1 MKKARTL
8 LAIWLALILTL
19 TLFPT
24 ALADGENKVPDP
36 TGDTDPTTYTVE
48 WTVDEDQVEVE
59 NKVASVPAGQDYSFS
74 YKAKEGHQITGV
86 NIKVGDTLMR
96 DTVGEPAVDGVY
108 YYTIPKESLN
118 GTVTIS
124 ISSESVPQND
134 PEPQT
139 ETYTVHYAGE
149 GADVSDDVPVPAG
162 TSIPLKAVS
171 RSGYILKGW
180 RVNNQGEILEPN
192 TNFTPQEKD
201 VYLYAV
207 WAVTVTYA
215 GEGAGVSGSP
225 EEVVVGEAMNLK
237 NVSRPGYTLKGWKVG
252 NTEEILAVGSEYKP
266 TKSITLT
273 AVWGQDVTVTYSEGE
288 PAAAGNSQKLE
299 VGDIITVAEP
309 DSNKIP
315 AGKIFT
321 GWKAS
326 DGKTYQPGD
335 KITLTETN
343 LTLTAQYDDK
353 VIVKFAKENNSGNV
367 SGMPSDTEAPYNQS
381 YKLPTKEPSRTDGSY
396 EFGRW
401 QLTVNGKTYTY
412 SAGATINW
420 ASIGVDA
427 GDTVTFI
434 ADFDHHYYADYDE
447 DDDKPSKPSKPT
459 YDEYRIRATC
469 SDGGW
474 VSPAG
479 SSYVREGRNLTV
491 TFAPYKGYAID
502 GVYIDGVLDNRYD
515 GSYTFRDVDENHTI
529 YVRYV
534 RDSGSSG
541 GSSGGGS
548 HWDDDTSPKTGDA
561 SAPLSMGL
569 GVGSLA
575 LIAFLVARKMRRA

>member
-24 ALADGENKVPDP
+24 ALAVEGDG
-36 TGDTDPTTYTVE
+36 TDPGSTPTTQLTISFDNNGGHGKPTDRKSAPNISFEIPANEMTRPGFTFKGWKVE
-48 WTVDEDQVEVE
+48 GDENLYQPGATYQLKDADVTF
-59 NKVASVPAGQDYSFS
+59 VAQWEARTDMLDITFSSEDGTSDMPQPRTAEPHSSF
-74 YKAKEGHQITGV
+74 E
-86 NIKVGDTLMR
+86 
-96 DTVGEPAVDGVY
+96 
-108 YYTIPKESLN
+108 IPK
-118 GTVTIS
+118 
-124 ISSESVPQND
+124 
-134 PEPQT
+134 
-139 ETYTVHYAGE
+139 
-149 GADVSDDVPVPAG
+149 
-162 TSIPLKAVS
+162 
-171 RSGYILKGW
+171 
-180 RVNNQGEILEPN
+180 NQ
-192 TNFTPQEKD
+192 
-201 VYLYAV
+201 
-207 WAVTVTYA
+207 
-215 GEGAGVSGSP
+215 
-225 EEVVVGEAMNLK
+225 
-237 NVSRPGYTLKGWKVG
+237 VSRPGFTFKGWKV
-252 NTEEILAVGSEYKP
+252 
-266 TKSITLT
+266 
-273 AVWGQDVTVTYSEGE
+273 D
-288 PAAAGNSQKLE
+288 
-299 VGDIITVAEP
+299 GDE
-309 DSNKIP
+309 NL
-315 AGKIFT
+315 
-321 GWKAS
+321 
-326 DGKTYQPGD
+326 YQPGATYQLKD
-335 KITLTETN
+335 ADVTFVAQWEKEASKITV
-343 LTLTAQYDDK
+343 Q
-353 VIVKFAKENNSGNV
+353 FAKENNSGRV
-367 SGMPSDTEAPYNQS
+367 SGMPLNTEVPADQKYQ
-381 YKLPTKEPSRTDGSY
+381 LPTKEPSRTDGSY

-401 QLTVNGKTYTY
+401 KLNFNGKTYTY
-412 SAGATINW
+412 SAGATIDW
-420 ASIGVDA
+420 ASIGVEG

-434 ADFDHHYYADYDE
+434 ADFDHHTYADYDE
-447 DDDKPSKPSKPT
+447 DNDKPSKPSKPT

-548 HWDDDTSPKTGDA
+548 HWDDNTSPKTGDA

>member
-24 ALADGENKVPDP
+24 ALADGENEVPDP

-48 WTVDEDQVEVE
+48 WTVDEDQVEVN
-59 NKVASVPAGQDYSFS
+59 NKVASVPAGQNYSFS

-134 PEPQT
+134 PEPQA
-139 ETYTVHYAGE
+139 TYTVRYTGE
-149 GADVSDDVPVPAG
+149 GAGVSEEISVNAG
-162 TSIPLKAVS
+162 DSINLKSVN

-180 RVNNQGEILEPN
+180 REIGGKETILPPGDSYIP
-192 TNFTPQEKD
+192 TGD
-201 VYLYAV
+201 VTLQAV
-207 WAVTVTYA
+207 WALTVTYA
-215 GEGAGVSGSP
+215 GEGAGVSESL
-225 EEVVVGEAMNLK
+225 EVVVGEAMKLND
-237 NVSRPGYTLKGWKVG
+237 VSRSGYTLKGWKVG

-288 PAAAGNSQKLE
+288 PAAAGNPQKLE

-309 DSNKIP
+309 DSSKIP

-401 QLTVNGKTYTY
+401 KLNFNGKTYTY

-548 HWDDDTSPKTGDA
+548 HWDDNTSPKTGDA